1 MPVRATLVYLG
12 DKIAAINKPAG
23 LSLATSQRD
32 EEGAVTRLLAA
43 LSNSD
48 RAKMLQGWSLV
59 HRLDSGTSG
68 LTLLARGPLARKE
81 LSALFSSGAVH
92 RRYLALVWGE
102 PHSAVGR
109 LAWALGPDPSDRRK
123 MRVDPAGKNA
133 ATRYRVLASTPV
145 ASLLELVPETGRT
158 HQIRVHLAEAGHS
171 ILGDDFYGRLRHIP
185 MGINAKERAALQPGR
200 PLLHAWKLDLP
211 ETKISPPLSLEAPLP
226 EDFKRVLKKLRI
238 AFSEGQE
245 SRPTP

>member
-1 MPVRATLVYLG
+1 MVYLG
-12 DKIAAINKPAG
+12 EKIAAIAKPAG

-43 LSNSD
+43 LSNSN
-48 RAKMLQGWSLV
+48 RARMLQGWSLV

-102 PHSAVGR
+102 PESVAGR
-109 LAWALGPDPSDRRK
+109 LAWPLGPDLSDRRK
-123 MRVDPAGKNA
+123 MRVDPSGKAA
-133 ATRYRVLASTPV
+133 ATRYRTLASTTM

-171 ILGDDFYGRLRHIP
+171 ILGDDFYGRLRHVP
-185 MGINAKERAALQPGR
+185 TGVSAAERRALQPGR
-200 PLLHAWKLDLP
+200 PLLHAWRLDLP
-211 ETKISPPLSLEAPLP
+211 ETRVSPPLSLEAPLP
-226 EDFKRVLKKLRI
+226 EDFRRVLKRLRI
-238 AFSEGQE
+238 TFPEDQE
-245 SRPTP
+245 LQPTP

>member
-1 MPVRATLVYLG
+1 MRAKLIYAGEKV
-12 DKIAAINKPAG
+12 AAIAKPAG
-23 LSLATSQRD
+23 LSLATSRND

-59 HRLDSGTSG
+59 HRLDAGTSG
-68 LTLLARGPLARKE
+68 ITLLALGPLARKE

-92 RRYLALVWGE
+92 RRYLALVWGQ
-102 PHSAVGR
+102 PHSAAGR
-109 LAWALGPDPSDRRK
+109 LAWPLGPDPKDRRK
-123 MRVDPAGKNA
+123 MRVDASGKA
-133 ATRYRVLASTPV
+133 SATRYRVLSSASV

-185 MGINAKERAALQPGR
+185 AGVTAAERRALQPGR

-211 ETKISPPLSLEAPLP
+211 ETKVSPPLSLETPPP
-226 EDFKRVLKKLRI
+226 EDFMRVLKILGI
-238 AFSEGQE
+238 SVPEN
-245 SRPTP
+245 

>member
-1 MPVRATLVYLG
+1 MRAKLVYFG
-12 DKIAAINKPAG
+12 EKVAAIAKPAG

-68 LTLLARGPLARKE
+68 LTLLAHGPLARKE
-81 LSALFSSGAVH
+81 LSALFSSGTVH

-102 PHSAVGR
+102 PHSAAGR
-109 LAWALGPDPSDRRK
+109 FAWALGPDPADRRK
-123 MRVDPAGKNA
+123 MRVDSSGKAA
-133 ATRYRVLASTPV
+133 ATRYRVLASTPI

-185 MGINAKERAALQPGR
+185 TGVTAAERRRLQPGR

-211 ETKISPPLSLEAPLP
+211 ETKISPLLSLEAPLP
-226 EDFKRVLKKLRI
+226 EDFKIVLKKLNI
-238 AFSEGQE
+238 TLPEDH
-245 SRPTP
+245 